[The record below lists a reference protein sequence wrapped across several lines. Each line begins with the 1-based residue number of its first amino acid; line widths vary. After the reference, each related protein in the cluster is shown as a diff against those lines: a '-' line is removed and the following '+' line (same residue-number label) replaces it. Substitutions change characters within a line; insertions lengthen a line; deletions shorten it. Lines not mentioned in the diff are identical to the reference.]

1 MNRLRKGVADASVVS
16 AACLVGERELSD
28 ASSTLTRQCSS
39 ALCSSA
45 LGSSALGSS
54 ALGSSALGSSRQE
67 HFQRTRTIRV
77 PAQKPFRFQHFELMR
92 NARGRGQANC
102 VAHLSDARRI
112 AAPFDS
118 VLDHFQD
125 ATLPK
130 RQTVGV
136 DRAVWK

>member
-1 MNRLRKGVADASVVS
+1 MDRLRKGIADASVVF

-28 ASSTLTRQCSS
+28 ATSTLTRQCSS
-39 ALCSSA
+39 TLCSST
-45 LGSSALGSS
+45 LCSSTLCSS
-54 ALGSSALGSSRQE
+54 TLCTSRQE

-77 PAQKPFRFQHFELMR
+77 PAQKPFGFQHFELMR
-92 NARGRGQANC
+92 NARGRGEANS

-130 RQTVGV
+130 RQTVGI
-136 DRAVWK
+136 DRAVWE

>member
-39 ALCSSA
+39 AL
-45 LGSSALGSS
+45 GSS

-77 PAQKPFRFQHFELMR
+77 PAQKPFGFQHFELMR
-92 NARGRGQANC
+92 NARRRREANC
-102 VAHLSDARRI
+102 IAHLSDARRI

-125 ATLPK
+125 PTLPK